1 MPPLTPVSRADV
13 RLVVFDWDQ
22 TLLNGWALHLK
33 GVEYAARTTKQS
45 VPPEDR
51 VVDLYYSMPF
61 VEHLESLLP
70 MRTPEAVNAYVEFY
84 KRNFRDTSKLFDGA
98 VEALEAIKAAGCLV
112 GLLSDKREEYGVPE
126 LRALGISDAF
136 DKVLFM
142 RDDRAHKPDP
152 QGLSTVCSG
161 LSVPPRETLYVGD
174 SWVDVKCASSL
185 GAASGAALWGS
196 MAPEKTLS
204 ECPDYTF
211 ESISDLVGFFK

>member
-1 MPPLTPVSRADV
+1 MSPLTPVPRADV

-33 GVEYAARTTKQS
+33 GVDYAARITKQPI
-45 VPPEDR
+45 PPEDR

-61 VEHLESLLP
+61 FEHLEALLP
-70 MRTPEAVNAYVEFY
+70 TDTPEAVNAYVEFY

-98 VEALEAIKAAGCLV
+98 VEALGAIKAAGCLV

-142 RDDRAHKPDP
+142 QDDRAHKPDP
-152 QGLSTVCSG
+152 QGLATVCSA
-161 LSVPPRETLYVGD
+161 LNVPPRETLYVGD

-196 MAPEKTLS
+196 MAPEKTLGENPDHIFHTMS
-204 ECPDYTF
+204 ELV
-211 ESISDLVGFFK
+211 DLLT